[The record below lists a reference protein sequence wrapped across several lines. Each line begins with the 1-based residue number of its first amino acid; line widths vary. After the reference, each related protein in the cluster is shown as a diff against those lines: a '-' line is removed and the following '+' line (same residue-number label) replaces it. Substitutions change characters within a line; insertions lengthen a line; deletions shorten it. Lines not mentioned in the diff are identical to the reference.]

1 MTEMYSDAV
10 LSQLA
15 DTLEQRLATDPSSSY
30 VAQLNARGLDVILK
44 KIGEEATETV
54 IAAKGGDVDD
64 LLYEIADLW
73 FHTLVL
79 LAHKGLRPEL
89 VLGELQ
95 RRMGT
100 SGLDEKAARSSD

>member
-1 MTEMYSDAV
+1 
-10 LSQLA
+10 
-15 DTLEQRLATDPSSSY
+15 
-30 VAQLNARGLDVILK
+30 
-44 KIGEEATETV
+44 
-54 IAAKGGDVDD
+54 
-64 LLYEIADLW
+64 
-73 FHTLVL
+73 LVL